1 MMTMEDDDRIHQRP
15 LLAAGG
21 VDGVGK
27 RREKLMIG
35 HKVVQLVQS
44 QVFWAQIDQLTST
57 ANNFLLY
64 MCTFIIP

>member
-1 MMTMEDDDRIHQRP
+1 MEDEDRLHQRP
-15 LLAAGG
+15 FLSAGD

-27 RREKLMIG
+27 RLGTLMMG
-35 HKVVQLVQS
+35 HKVAQPVQS
-44 QVFWAQIDQLTST
+44 QVFWAQIHQLIST